1 MEGFFTKAAHVSS
14 NNATNFVGIL
24 YAEDFDEPADLDLAA
39 RRGESPPPPA
49 ITQADVDAACAAAVH
64 AARLDWQV
72 GQEHARTNAITSLNT
87 VLRGMH
93 ETAER
98 TTLAVAEGTVTTI
111 LAMVAGLLPYFAR
124 EHGPT
129 EVRALLGRLLPTIRS
144 PSRISVRVHA
154 DLIALLQRDLIELDA
169 DIAATVDVIAAPL
182 ERGDVKSVVGERLPD
197 TRTPA
202 RSRRQSK
209 MRWASSGHA
218 SFQPKPRPRPR
229 RSPGQKEHG
238 ICRIKWT

>member
-154 DLIALLQRDLIELDA
+154 DLIALLQRDLTELDGDVTA
-169 DIAATVDVIAAPL
+169 MVDVIAAPL
-182 ERGDVKSVVGERLPD
+182 ERGDVKVSWENGSLTRD
-197 TRTPA
+197 TRQIAQAIQDALGQLGLRHSSQTSAPTPA
-202 RSRRQSK
+202 EAPAKRS
-209 MRWASSGHA
+209 MAYA
-218 SFQPKPRPRPR
+218 
-229 RSPGQKEHG
+229 E
-238 ICRIKWT
+238 